1 MLWSPFG
8 ILAASIAMAVQLC
21 QTGEATGPTGPAGVG
36 GLTAW
41 YQADAIPD
49 ARDGGLVKR
58 WSDSGPR
65 EIPLEISGGAP
76 AFVRRA
82 IGGLP
87 AVRFREQQPDSL
99 QTPVPLSGLAGN
111 PGFTVFMVA
120 KVARPKTQWAH
131 PLGWGDPS
139 RRGGGLF
146 LEFEA
151 GHVDLG
157 TGCNADATTADQ
169 SYASYFEKPAIVTC
183 VKSPGPMNRSTR
195 TAYNGVWQA
204 VSGSNIVPRVKE
216 TPFHVGGG
224 TPVGYISPAMDLAE
238 IVLFSRPLMLDE
250 ENRVGY
256 YLQQKYAIAGRFV
269 RPDKFFVQDLEIHV
283 LPPEIADAA
292 GFAERTQHERGSTCD
307 AAAESRI
314 VLRSAAGTRGF
325 VFDHWEGDVLD
336 RKSATATV
344 RLDQSKAI
352 TAVYREQKREF
363 FIAAG
368 GRDTWSGTL
377 PQAERRRH
385 GRTAGQPGGGPKR
398 HPPTQ
403 TGVRRPAALFRAGLS
418 ARREVS
424 ARRAVCL
431 DCRGQR
437 GCGFPSHYTA
447 YAGETPV
454 LTAAG
459 SCRAG
464 SPTRTRS
471 SNARSPGKRA
481 ARGNSGSS
489 SITERTRFAHG
500 RRTSIRRTRSR
511 VAGRPWRARLNPAAR
526 RPSATSRAHW
536 AAAGPKPRNSTGRTS
551 MRKNCFRTPWR
562 HLPPENWGAVLGQRL
577 SIPTAKGPHGD
588 DPYGK

>member
-41 YQADAIPD
+41 YRADAIPD

-151 GHVDLG
+151 GRVDLG

-183 VKSPGPMNRSTR
+183 VKSPGPMNRSSR

-224 TPVGYISPAMDLAE
+224 TPVGYISPAMDLS
-238 IVLFSRPLMLDE
+238 VP
-250 ENRVGY
+250 
-256 YLQQKYAIAGRFV
+256 
-269 RPDKFFVQDLEIHV
+269 
-283 LPPEIADAA
+283 
-292 GFAERTQHERGSTCD
+292 
-307 AAAESRI
+307 
-314 VLRSAAGTRGF
+314 GTRDGY
-325 VFDHWEGDVLD
+325 
-336 RKSATATV
+336 T
-344 RLDQSKAI
+344 I
-352 TAVYREQKREF
+352 T
-363 FIAAG
+363 
-368 GRDTWSGTL
+368 
-377 PQAERRRH
+377 H
-385 GRTAGQPGGGPKR
+385 M
-398 HPPTQ
+398 
-403 TGVRRPAALFRAGLS
+403 
-418 ARREVS
+418 
-424 ARRAVCL
+424 
-431 DCRGQR
+431 
-437 GCGFPSHYTA
+437 
-447 YAGETPV
+447 
-454 LTAAG
+454 
-459 SCRAG
+459 
-464 SPTRTRS
+464 
-471 SNARSPGKRA
+471 
-481 ARGNSGSS
+481 
-489 SITERTRFAHG
+489 
-500 RRTSIRRTRSR
+500 SIR
-511 VAGRPWRARLNPAAR
+511 
-526 RPSATSRAHW
+526 
-536 AAAGPKPRNSTGRTS
+536 
-551 MRKNCFRTPWR
+551 
-562 HLPPENWGAVLGQRL
+562 
-577 SIPTAKGPHGD
+577 PHM
-588 DPYGK
+588 PQ